1 MISTDITL
9 VWVVALLMLAGA
21 VFGGDP
27 DLVDALVF
35 HLMRDCGIT

>member
-1 MISTDITL
+1 MNSSDITL
-9 VWVVALLMLAGA
+9 VWVVALLMLAF
-21 VFGGDP
+21 VLFGGDP